1 MYEDFFG
8 MTQEPFP
15 KNVPPEEMYETSAL
29 REMAERLREGI
40 SRNEL
45 AILISEPGCGK
56 NTLLRRLRQENSNT
70 LFIYINGL
78 NINTRKFYRDTLQQM
93 GIDIGYYQA
102 DIKTVVK
109 KQLGRFHSEG
119 RKVCMIIDE
128 AQVLR
133 INLLYEVQYLM
144 NEELDSE
151 SYLSIILCGQPRLWT
166 KLSNVLAYSAI
177 EDRLAI
183 GCSLHPL
190 TQEETKEYIQYSL
203 KRAGCTRDLFS
214 ESAYKAIHE
223 NSKGRMRRI
232 NRLCK
237 AILMYAGQNEL
248 TTISEDT
255 IHFLEQHEML
265 CLKQDETEEKNPL
278 SD

>member
-15 KNVPPEEMYETSAL
+15 RNIPVGEMYETSAL
-29 REMAERLREGI
+29 KEMAERLREGI
-40 SRNEL
+40 RKNEL

-56 NTLLRRLRQENSNT
+56 NTLLRRLRCENSNT

-78 NINTRKFYRDTLQQM
+78 NTNTSKFYRDTLHQM
-93 GIDIGYYQA
+93 GIDIGYYHI
-102 DIKTVVK
+102 DVKEMVK
-109 KQLGRFHSEG
+109 KRLRHLYSEG

-128 AQVLR
+128 AQALR
-133 INLLYEVQYLM
+133 INLLQEAQYLL
-144 NEELDSE
+144 NEEYDSE

-166 KLSNVLAYSAI
+166 KLKNVLEYSAI
-177 EDRLAI
+177 EDRLEI

-190 TQEETKEYIQYSL
+190 TQNETKEYIQYSL
-203 KRAGCTRDLFS
+203 KRAGCTQELFS
-214 ESAYKAIHE
+214 ESAYKAIYE

-237 AILMYAGQNEL
+237 AVLMYAGQNKM
-248 TTISEDT
+248 TSISEDT
-255 IHFLEQHEML
+255 VHFLEKHEML
-265 CLKQDETEEKNPL
+265 CIKQNETDEKNPF
-278 SD
+278 SS

>member
-8 MTQEPFP
+8 LTQEPFP
-15 KNVPPEEMYETSAL
+15 RNIPPEEMYETSAL
-29 REMAERLREGI
+29 MEMAERLQEGI
-40 SRNEL
+40 RRNEL
-45 AILISEPGCGK
+45 SILISEPGCGK
-56 NTLLRRLRQENSNT
+56 NTLLRRLCHENSDA

-78 NINTRKFYRDTLQQM
+78 NTNTRKFYRDILQQM
-93 GIDIGYYQA
+93 GIEIGYYQA
-102 DIKTVVK
+102 DTKELVK
-109 KQLGRFHSEG
+109 KQLGRFHREG
-119 RKVCMIIDE
+119 KKVCMVIDE

-133 INLLYEVQYLM
+133 INLLHEAQYLM
-144 NEELDSE
+144 NESYDSE

-166 KLSNVLAYSAI
+166 KLRSVLAYSAI
-177 EDRLAI
+177 EDRLSI

-190 TQEETKEYIQYSL
+190 TQKETKEYIQYSL
-203 KRAGCTRDLFS
+203 KRAGCTQELFS

-237 AILMYAGQNEL
+237 AVLMYAGQNKL
-248 TTISEDT
+248 TTINEET
-255 IHFLEQHEML
+255 IHFLEKHEML
-265 CLKQDETEEKNPL
+265 CLKNDETDEKNPL